1 MLDTLENYGERS
13 LLKIHEGMPNLTEWE
28 KWMRGGNGGIKGGR
42 HIMLL

>member
-1 MLDTLENYGERS
+1 MVSVLTENT
-13 LLKIHEGMPNLTEWE
+13 HEGMPNLTEWE